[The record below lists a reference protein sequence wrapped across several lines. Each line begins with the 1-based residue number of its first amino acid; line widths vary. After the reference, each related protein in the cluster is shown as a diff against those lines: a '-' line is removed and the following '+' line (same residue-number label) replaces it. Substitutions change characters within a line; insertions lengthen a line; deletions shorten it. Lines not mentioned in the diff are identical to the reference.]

1 MDMLMCRI
9 SVLTI
14 IGYGMS
20 LGTLVSQTV
29 DDTCETLMSEIHI
42 TKEEFDEGG
51 ILLRT
56 CSDDLSVTKCEG
68 FCNSQVQPSIMT
80 TTGFFKDCYC
90 CRESYLKERSIVLHH
105 CYSPDGIKLMTAETA
120 TMEIK
125 LREPADCQCFKCGDF
140 SR

>member
-1 MDMLMCRI
+1 
-9 SVLTI
+9 
-14 IGYGMS
+14 MS